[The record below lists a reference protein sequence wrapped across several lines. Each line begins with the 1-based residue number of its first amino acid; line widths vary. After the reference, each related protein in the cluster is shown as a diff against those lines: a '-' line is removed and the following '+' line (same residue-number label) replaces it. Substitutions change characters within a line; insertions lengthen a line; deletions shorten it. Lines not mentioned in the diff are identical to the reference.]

1 MCNPAQTT
9 CLWCKNC
16 KKWRS
21 VKEICTKTKCME
33 APTSWS
39 SWKVLWNHYR
49 WNRKHLRWAS
59 RQFPDEVETRF
70 TLWYRE
76 DMWVDRERH
85 MEKTNVVVEWKVS
98 KDKSEKSRL
107 WKLCKVGGNK
117 DKYLDAKR
125 KAQHAAYTAK
135 RNTEKE
141 KFASVKVDKEN
152 IFHATKQMRTENLR
166 ETHTR

>member
-1 MCNPAQTT
+1 MRLKQDLLSGT
-9 CLWCKNC
+9 
-16 KKWRS
+16 
-21 VKEICTKTKCME
+21 
-33 APTSWS
+33 
-39 SWKVLWNHYR
+39 
-49 WNRKHLRWAS
+49 
-59 RQFPDEVETRF
+59 
-70 TLWYRE
+70 
-76 DMWVDRERH
+76 
-85 MEKTNVVVEWKVS
+85 EKTCAWTEKGIWRKQAWWWNEKVN